1 MREPGGGVVGC
12 SGGRRGQGGGGLFG
26 QVVTQLYH
34 IWQLICC
41 VITNKICQRSSF
53 LAELL
58 TRGQP
63 ASDGADLSDA
73 NRPPSRRAAP
83 FKFNT
88 EVSSPRGRWSATRY
102 ARSMRTADCRV
113 CMSDFNSQFASS
125 RQFFFSPNAGE
136 AVCCAEN
143 SLQQSKCLVQN
154 RGFLLARMKPGSLLA
169 HANRGFLLA
178 HIT

>member
-1 MREPGGGVVGC
+1 MVGC
-12 SGGRRGQGGGGLFG
+12 SGGKGSGGLGGLFG

-53 LAELL
+53 LVELL

-88 EVSSPRGRWSATRY
+88 EVSPPRGRWSATCY
-102 ARSMRTADCRV
+102 TRSMRTADCCV
-113 CMSDFNSQFASS
+113 CMSDFNSQFASL
-125 RQFFFSPNAGE
+125 RQFFSPPMPEKLSAALRTLCNGQNVSCKTE
-136 AVCCAEN
+136 A
-143 SLQQSKCLVQN
+143 SYWLV
-154 RGFLLARMKPGSLLA
+154 
-169 HANRGFLLA
+169 
-178 HIT
+178 